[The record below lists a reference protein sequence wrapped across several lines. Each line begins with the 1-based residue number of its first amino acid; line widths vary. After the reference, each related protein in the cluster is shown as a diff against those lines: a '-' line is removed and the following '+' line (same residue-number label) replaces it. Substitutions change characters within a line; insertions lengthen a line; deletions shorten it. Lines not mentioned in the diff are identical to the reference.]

1 MQIPGRAIQ
10 VLSRQSRRGETI
22 NWRKKMIRK
31 SFYALAAALMTLGT
45 FSSTVA
51 VMTVNSD
58 SAAQIA

>member
-1 MQIPGRAIQ
+1 
-10 VLSRQSRRGETI
+10 
-22 NWRKKMIRK
+22 MIRK

-51 VMTVNSD
+51 VMTVHSN